1 MKSNRGM
8 GIIQLI
14 ISIVVIAII
23 VALGVYFLRMKYEQA
38 KVQTAKTDMLLV
50 EWKAKDA
57 IEKQTVKGEEK
68 VYIGTKVSE
77 MKEEPLIKEFLNQNI
92 ISEEEYEKYYVLTDA
107 DLEKLGLEIS
117 NYENSFFLI
126 NYDNYEIITTK
137 GCEYEEGETLYKLSD
152 ILAKEGQKESNNEEP
167 KQEENIQETENE

>member
-1 MKSNRGM
+1 MKNNKGM
-8 GIIQLI
+8 GMIQLI
-14 ISIVVIAII
+14 ISIIVIAII
-23 VALGVYFLRMKYEQA
+23 AALGVYFLRMKYEQA

-57 IEKQTVKGEEK
+57 IEKQTVKREEK

-137 GCEYEEGETLYKLSD
+137 GCKYEKDETLYKLSD
-152 ILAKEGQKESNNEEP
+152 ILEKEGQKESKNEET
-167 KQEENIQETENE
+167 KQEENIQETENQ